1 VKLPLPAPDGNAIHL
16 STFSVACLDDPAAMD
31 AAGAASPDNCD
42 EEAIAIKGRAGAGEQ
57 PCAESP
63 LPARINNE

>member
-1 VKLPLPAPDGNAIHL
+1 
-16 STFSVACLDDPAAMD
+16 MD